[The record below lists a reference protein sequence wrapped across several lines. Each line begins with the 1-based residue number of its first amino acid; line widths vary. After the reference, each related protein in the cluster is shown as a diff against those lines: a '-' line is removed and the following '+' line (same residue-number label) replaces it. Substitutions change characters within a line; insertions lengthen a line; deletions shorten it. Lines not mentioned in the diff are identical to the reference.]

1 MGNLDGRVAMATGA
15 GRGREAAV
23 DTGQLDQALARLA
36 GHKTAWAR
44 LPIKDKIQYLTQIRQ
59 AALANAQRW
68 VDAETK
74 AKQLRAGSPLIG
86 AEAWLGGPYS
96 VVAWLSASIQ
106 TLTALDTGADL
117 LAHVK
122 LHHSVDGTLV
132 ARVLPYDSYE
142 ALLFNGIT
150 ADVWMQEG
158 VTEQNLR
165 ANMAGFY
172 RREDPDGELALVL
185 GAGNVSA
192 IVPLDI
198 LDRMINCGEVVICKM
213 NPVNDYLGPIFEDIF
228 APLIRDGYLAFAY
241 GGADVG
247 EYLTRHD
254 AVQAIHITGSARTF
268 DLIVYGPG
276 EEGQRRKAADDRV
289 VDKPVNS
296 ELGGVGATIVLPGPW
311 TDADF
316 RYQADHVVTQKLHN
330 AGHNCVASQV
340 LILPADWDGS
350 PRMLREVRRG
360 LDASEPRVAYYPGT
374 EEHLS
379 ALQQAE
385 PTAEVLGGDAK
396 RLFAAGLDP
405 ATEHYGFRTELFAPA
420 MVTTSLP
427 GDAGQFLQRAVDFC
441 NDRLYGTLSVNLIVH
456 PATRRQ
462 LGADFDRAIAA
473 LRYGGIGINAWV
485 GAAFLLPRARWGAY
499 PGHSYTDIQSGI
511 GVVHNALMFDR
522 SLKTVVSGP
531 FRPFP
536 RSIRSGEYTLFP
548 KPPWFLTNK
557 TAESTARKLTEFAA
571 APSAT
576 KLPALFASALR
587 G

>member
-1 MGNLDGRVAMATGA
+1 METQ
-15 GRGREAAV
+15 
-23 DTGQLDQALARLA
+23 QLDQVLLKVDD
-36 GHKTAWAR
+36 HKTVWAR
-44 LPIKDKIQYLTQIRQ
+44 LPIKDKIQYLIEVRQ
-59 AALANAQRW
+59 ATVANAQRW
-68 VDAETK
+68 ADAETK
-74 AKQLRAGSPLIG
+74 AKQLRIGSPLVG
-86 AEAWLGGPYS
+86 AEAWLGGPYA

-106 TLTALDTGADL
+106 TLTALDTGGDL

-122 LHHSVDGTLV
+122 LRRSVDGKLV
-132 ARVLPYDSYE
+132 ARVLPHDIYE
-142 ALLFNGIT
+142 GLLFHGVT
-150 ADVWMQEG
+150 ADVWMRDG

-165 ANMAGFY
+165 ENMAGFY
-172 RREDPDGELALVL
+172 RHEDPDGELALVL

-213 NPVNDYLGPIFEDIF
+213 NPVNEYLGPIFEDIF
-228 APLIRDGYLAFAY
+228 GPLIRDGYLAFVY
-241 GGADVG
+241 GGGDVG

-254 AVQAIHITGSARTF
+254 AVQAIHLTGSARTF

-289 VDKPVNS
+289 VDKPVSS

-311 TDADF
+311 TEADF
-316 RYQADHVVTQKLHN
+316 RYQAEHVVTQKLHN

-340 LILPADWDGS
+340 LIVPADWDGS
-350 PRMLREVRRG
+350 SRMLREVRRG
-360 LDASEPRVAYYPGT
+360 LEVSEPRVAYYPGT
-374 EEHLS
+374 EERLS

-385 PTAEVLGGDAK
+385 PATEVLGGDTE
-396 RLFAAGLDP
+396 RLFVAGVDP
-405 ATEHYGFRTELFAPA
+405 AADHYGFGTEFFAPA

-427 GDAGQFLQRAVDFC
+427 GEAGQFLQRAVGFC

-456 PATRRQ
+456 PATRRR

-473 LRYGGIGINAWV
+473 LRYGGIGINTWSA
-485 GAAFLLPRARWGAY
+485 AAFLVPRAAWGAY
-499 PGHSYTDIQSGI
+499 PGHSYTDVQSGI
-511 GVVHNALMFDR
+511 GVVHNALMFDKP
-522 SLKTVVSGP
+522 LKTVVSAP

-536 RSIRSGEYTLFP
+536 RSIRHGENTLFP

-571 APSAT
+571 APSAA
-576 KLPALFASALR
+576 KLPALFSSALR

>member
-1 MGNLDGRVAMATGA
+1 VEAT
-15 GRGREAAV
+15 V
-23 DTGQLDQALARLA
+23 DTRQLDQVLTKVAD
-36 GHKTAWAR
+36 HKTVWAR
-44 LPIKDKIQYLTQIRQ
+44 LPIKDKIQYLIEVRQ
-59 AALANAQRW
+59 ATLANAQRW

-74 AKQLRAGSPLIG
+74 AKQLRVGSPLVG
-86 AEAWLGGPYS
+86 AEAWLGGPYG

-106 TLTALDTGADL
+106 TLTALDTGADV

-122 LHHSVDGTLV
+122 LSRSV
-132 ARVLPYDSYE
+132 
-142 ALLFNGIT
+142 
-150 ADVWMQEG
+150 DVWMRDG

-165 ANMAGFY
+165 ENMAGFY
-172 RREDPDGELALVL
+172 QREDPDGELALVL

-213 NPVNDYLGPIFEDIF
+213 NPVNEYLGPVFEDIF
-228 APLIRDGYLAFAY
+228 AQLVRDGY
-241 GGADVG
+241 
-247 EYLTRHD
+247 
-254 AVQAIHITGSARTF
+254 
-268 DLIVYGPG
+268 LIVYGPG

-289 VDKPVNS
+289 VGKPVNS

-311 TDADF
+311 TEADF
-316 RYQADHVVTQKLHN
+316 RYQSEHVVTQKLHN
-330 AGHNCVASQV
+330 SGHNCVASQV

-350 PRMLREVRRG
+350 ARMLREIRHRIEV
-360 LDASEPRVAYYPGT
+360 SEPRAAYYPGT
-374 EEHLS
+374 EERLS

-385 PTAEVLGGDAK
+385 PAAEVLGGDAK
-396 RLFAAGLDP
+396 LLFVVGVDP
-405 ATEHYGFRTELFAPA
+405 TAEYYGFGTEFFAPA

-456 PATRRQ
+456 PTTRRQ
-462 LGADFDRAIAA
+462 LGADFDQAIAA

-485 GAAFLLPRARWGAY
+485 GAAFLLPRAAWGAY
-499 PGHSYTDIQSGI
+499 PGHSYTDVQSGI
-511 GVVHNALMFDR
+511 GVVHNALMFGKP
-522 SLKTVVSGP
+522 LKTVVSAP

-536 RSIRSGEYTLFP
+536 RSIADGENTLFP

-557 TAESTARKLTEFAA
+557 TSESTARKLIEFAA
-571 APSAT
+571 APSAA
-576 KLPALFASALR
+576 KLPALFNSALW